1 MKKSIVWLLVLIL
14 MLSHL
19 IPPDQVTFAEETE
32 DECKISEFEIQ
43 TIVVSDDTIKGTG
56 LGGQR
61 LELELKN
68 EDKKVTIQIEDNG
81 KFEYELETDE
91 LDENDK
97 IKISNDYYK
106 IETDVALEE
115 TPRDSIK
122 SEQYVECPI
131 EESSEEDPAEE
142 TDTEEETEETP
153 AEESAEEAES
163 EDQPEESLE
172 EDSAEEAETEKETE
186 ETPAEESAEEA
197 ESEDQPEE
205 DSAEEAETEEETE
218 KTPEE
223 DSEKEA
229 ESEDQPEESPEE
241 ESTEETETEEETEK
255 TPEEDSEK
263 EAESERQSEESLE
276 ENSAEETETEEETEK
291 TPEEDSEKEAESEDR
306 PAESPEEDSTEETE
320 SEERADTE
328 EEIAENF
335 SVLSQTQTQNIYQS
349 SSAPIDTIQ
358 GSAVTVT
365 TSQQF
370 TDAISNN
377 DIEHIRLS
385 NNINTSGTLNV
396 RTRYGQKVI
405 DANGYSINI
414 GSGQM
419 MLSNSSILNRDV
431 RKLIILNA
439 SNLYTNNSAENGGMI
454 RKRDGELSL
463 HLENVNFN
471 ANNNSSGGILGSNWE
486 GNINFHGNNII
497 NTYNGGYS
505 MAFRKVFIHQG
516 AQVEINNYNGNSV
529 FQFER
534 NTGTY
539 GDGEYGIQ
547 AETNGTLNV
556 NSNAAVITTNLSREI
571 LRDRILTNRFG
582 VDSDVVLSGNGSN
595 IFPVDTTVN
604 NFITNPQKIDFINNQ
619 SNSTLFN
626 SNEDI
631 YFYLSETTLKG
642 WNRNNMENQPSNI
655 SQPITTGQ
663 FRFSGNN
670 TTNVSLTPEHPNF
683 STMFTP
689 QLRRMMFEKSI
700 SPIEVLEVADIT
712 DKSTKITGTTS
723 ANVSVKMYDKNG
735 NVIQKV
741 ESNSN
746 GDFSFELEEPFEAD
760 IILQFQAQR
769 GHVKSERVEQT
780 VIGNRLELI
789 GVPDTIP
796 FESTEI
802 RNEEMIIAR
811 ENPDMTVSVMDTR
824 SNGDWHLTVRALA
837 PLTDLEGNNT
847 LDDALYYIE
856 GDSEKIIEDEA
867 VRVGEKIQSSNSNL
881 QELSW
886 GADEGILLKLNPV
899 QAQAETEY
907 STTIEW
913 TLTDG
918 P

>member
-106 IETDVALEE
+106 IETDVTLEE

-186 ETPAEESAEEA
+186 ETPAEESEEEA
-197 ESEDQPEE
+197 ESEDQPEEYPAEETDAEEEREETMEEDSEEEAESEDQPEEDSAEEAETEKETEETLEEDSEKEAESEDQPEESLEE

-229 ESEDQPEESPEE
+229 ESEDQPEESLEE
-241 ESTEETETEEETEK
+241 DSAEEAETEEETEK

-263 EAESERQSEESLE
+263 EAESEDQPEESLE
-276 ENSAEETETEEETEK
+276 EDSAEEAETEEETEK

-306 PAESPEEDSTEETE
+306 PEESPEEDSTEETE

-419 MLSNSSILNRDV
+419 MLSNSSNINSDV
-431 RKLIILNA
+431 RKLIILNE
-439 SNLYTNNSAENGGMI
+439 SNLYINNSAENVGIISM
-454 RKRDGELSL
+454 RDGELSL

-595 IFPVDTTVN
+595 ILPVDTTVN

-626 SNEDI
+626 GNEDI

-670 TTNVSLTPEHPNF
+670 TTN
-683 STMFTP
+683 
-689 QLRRMMFEKSI
+689 
-700 SPIEVLEVADIT
+700 
-712 DKSTKITGTTS
+712 
-723 ANVSVKMYDKNG
+723 
-735 NVIQKV
+735 
-741 ESNSN
+741 
-746 GDFSFELEEPFEAD
+746 
-760 IILQFQAQR
+760 
-769 GHVKSERVEQT
+769 
-780 VIGNRLELI
+780 
-789 GVPDTIP
+789 
-796 FESTEI
+796 
-802 RNEEMIIAR
+802 
-811 ENPDMTVSVMDTR
+811 
-824 SNGDWHLTVRALA
+824 
-837 PLTDLEGNNT
+837 
-847 LDDALYYIE
+847 
-856 GDSEKIIEDEA
+856 
-867 VRVGEKIQSSNSNL
+867 
-881 QELSW
+881 
-886 GADEGILLKLNPV
+886 
-899 QAQAETEY
+899 
-907 STTIEW
+907 
-913 TLTDG
+913 
-918 P
+918 